1 MVSYRLS
8 RPKGVSRLKNTTAAI
23 GRPETVA
30 VDPITL
36 EVIQQSLHAIAQ
48 EMFAAMR
55 KTAMSSVIYEVLDF
69 GVAITDAEGNL
80 ASSGAGIPSFVGML
94 DPGVKA
100 VIRKFGLANVKEGDI
115 FVSNDPFEGGVSHT
129 NDVVLVMPVFHDGVL
144 VAWTANKGHW
154 MDIGGMVPGG
164 NSPNAT
170 EIFQEGLLLPEIR
183 VFQNHRPIEAILD
196 IIAQNSRMPKQ
207 ALGDLWAGISA
218 LRMGEKRIRH
228 ICSRYG
234 CDVFLTAVTDYLDW
248 GEKRVL
254 RALKDLPFG
263 TYSSDDLM
271 DDGRSLCAK
280 VTISADSF
288 LVDLRGNPGQDLGPQ
303 NSSYYAT
310 LVGVQ
315 AMFKSLVLP
324 SGAANA
330 GTFRPLE
337 LICDE
342 GSMFAAKRPAAVG
355 LYYENKIRA
364 SDLIW
369 KAVAPVL
376 ESGDAAG
383 HFCSICATMIGVED
397 DDGNQFSFIE
407 PEVGGWGARNTCD
420 GESGQF
426 SSSHGQTFNCPAE
439 VNEARNGVFVERYS
453 LNEEQGGAGTWRGGK
468 GVDLRYRVEHKQGWV
483 TAAYTRSKVRP
494 WAANGGE
501 LGTVNRLAI
510 IREDGSVEDIESA
523 SALKLGFGDTVWIR
537 TGVGGGYGDPKQRA
551 RAHVLD
557 DLKNGYITQQEALT
571 VYGLDASSTS
581 SVS

>member
-1 MVSYRLS
+1 M
-8 RPKGVSRLKNTTAAI
+8 AAKS
-23 GRPETVA
+23 GQAT

-36 EVIQQSLHAIAQ
+36 ELIQQSLHAIAQ

-100 VIRKFGLANVKEGDI
+100 VIRKFGLPNIRAGDI
-115 FVSNDPFEGGVSHT
+115 FISNDPFEGGVSHT
-129 NDVVLVMPVFHDGVL
+129 NDVVLVMPVFHQQTL

-170 EIFQEGLLLPEIR
+170 ELFQEGLILPEIR
-183 VFQNHRPIEAILD
+183 LFQNQQPIQAILD
-196 IIAQNSRMPKQ
+196 IITQNSRLPKQ
-207 ALGDLWAGISA
+207 ALGDLWAGVSA
-218 LRMGEKRIRH
+218 LRMGEKRLLQ
-228 ICSRYG
+228 ICSRYRT
-234 CDVFLTAVTDYLDW
+234 DVFLAAVEDYLDW
-248 GEKRVL
+248 GEKRMR
-254 RALKDLPFG
+254 RALKSLPAG
-263 TYSSDDLM
+263 TWTSRDLM
-271 DDGRSLCAK
+271 DDGRVLCAK
-280 VTISADSF
+280 VTIAEDAF
-288 LVDLRGNPGQDLGPQ
+288 IVDFRGNPAQDSGPQ
-303 NSSYYAT
+303 NSSWYAT

-324 SGAANA
+324 SGPANA
-330 GTFRPLE
+330 GTFRALE

-383 HFCSICATMIGVED
+383 HFCSICSTMIGVED
-397 DDGNQFSFIE
+397 DAGNQASFIE
-407 PEVGGWGARNTCD
+407 PEVGGWGARNNAD
-420 GESGQF
+420 GESAQF

-439 VNEARNGVFVERYS
+439 INETRHGVFVEQYS
-453 LNEEQGGAGTWRGGK
+453 LNEEPGGAGKWRGGK
-468 GVDLRYRVEHKQGWV
+468 GIDLRYRIEHPRAWV
-483 TAAYTRSKVRP
+483 TAAYTHAKIRP
-494 WAANGGE
+494 WAAKGGE
-501 LGTVNRLAI
+501 PGSTNRLSIIRSDGTVENI
-510 IREDGSVEDIESA
+510 DSA
-523 SALKLGFGDTVWIR
+523 SALELKFGDTVWIR
-537 TGVGGGYGDPKQRA
+537 TGSGGGYGDPKERPQA
-551 RAHVLD
+551 DVLA
-557 DLKNGYITQQEALT
+557 DLKNGYISENQATT
-571 VYGLDASSTS
+571 VYGLNLKQLNPK
-581 SVS
+581 

>member
-1 MVSYRLS
+1 M
-8 RPKGVSRLKNTTAAI
+8 KNNSISVTSTEAV
-23 GRPETVA
+23 T

-100 VIRKFGLANVKEGDI
+100 VIRKFGFSEIKDGDI
-115 FVSNDPFEGGVSHT
+115 YISNDPFEGGVSHT
-129 NDVVLVMPVFHDGVL
+129 NDVVLVMPVFYEGKL

-170 EIFQEGLLLPEIR
+170 ELFQEGLILPDIRLFRDRKPSQALLDVIT
-183 VFQNHRPIEAILD
+183 
-196 IIAQNSRMPKQ
+196 QNSRLPRQ
-207 ALGDLWAGISA
+207 ALGDLWAGVSA
-218 LRMGEKRIRH
+218 LRMGEKRLRQ
-228 ICSRYG
+228 ICSRYDT
-234 CDVFLTAVTDYLDW
+234 DVFLSAVDDYLDW

-263 TYSSDDLM
+263 TFSSQDLM
-271 DDGRSLCAK
+271 DDGRSLCATI
-280 VTISADSF
+280 TISKDKF
-288 LVDLRGNPGQDLGPQ
+288 IVDLRGNPEQDSGPQ

-310 LVGVQ
+310 LVGAQ

-337 LICDE
+337 LICDDE
-342 GSMFAAKRPAAVG
+342 SMFAAKRPAAVG
-355 LYYENKIRA
+355 LYYENKIRT

-369 KAVAPVL
+369 KAVARVL

-383 HFCSICATMIGVED
+383 HFCSICSTMIGVED
-397 DDGNQFSFIE
+397 EKGNQSSFIE
-407 PEVGGWGARNTCD
+407 PEVGGWGARSTCD
-420 GESGQF
+420 GQSGQF

-453 LNEEQGGAGTWRGGK
+453 LNEEQGGAGKWRGGK
-468 GVDLRYRVEHKQGWV
+468 GVDLRYRIEHKQGWV

-494 WAANGGE
+494 WAAQGGE

-510 IREDGSVEDIESA
+510 IRQDGSTEDIESA
-523 SALKLGFGDTVWIR
+523 SALKLNFGDTVWIR
-537 TGVGGGYGDPKQRA
+537 TGVGGGYGDPKDRSQA
-551 RAHVLD
+551 DIVD
-557 DLKNGYITQQEALT
+557 DLKNGYITEDEALN
-571 VYGLDASSTS
+571 VYGANPDSISSTI
-581 SVS
+581 